1 MRTKEHANKADEHDA
16 EPNDGDDEP
25 HCPSQGSA
33 TSNRRAVHT
42 GVQRFRRRINVPFEF
57 ALAVR
62 TSEFTGG
69 IVIEFNLLLAMGA
82 KNLNHI
88 ATKSSQ
94 GIFFFPTPSKR
105 IRIFMNGM
113 PVDLA
118 TGETMIQT
126 IGVIGAGQ
134 MGNGIAQVAACAG
147 YDVVMIDIKDEYVDK
162 GLGTIQFSLGKL
174 VSKERMTQEDADAA
188 LARITTGTERS
199 MCADCDLVVEAVP
212 EILSLKQEI
221 FTELDNLCKPETILA
236 SNTSSISITTI
247 AASTQRPEKVIG
259 MHFMNPVP
267 IMKLVEIING
277 ADTSD
282 ATNSAVVEAAE
293 KMGKTALS
301 CNDAPGFVSNR
312 ILCPMIN
319 EAILTLQEGVAE
331 PEAID
336 GIMKL
341 GMNHPIGPL
350 ALSDLIGNDTVLHI
364 MNVLYEGFGTEKY
377 APAPLLV
384 QMVEEGKL
392 GRKSGQG
399 FYTY

>member
-1 MRTKEHANKADEHDA
+1 
-16 EPNDGDDEP
+16 
-25 HCPSQGSA
+25 
-33 TSNRRAVHT
+33 
-42 GVQRFRRRINVPFEF
+42 
-57 ALAVR
+57 
-62 TSEFTGG
+62 
-69 IVIEFNLLLAMGA
+69 
-82 KNLNHI
+82 
-88 ATKSSQ
+88 
-94 GIFFFPTPSKR
+94 
-105 IRIFMNGM
+105 
-113 PVDLA
+113 
-118 TGETMIQT
+118 MIQK

-134 MGNGIAQVAACAG
+134 MGNGIAQVAAVAG
-147 YDVVMIDIKDEYVDK
+147 YEVVMIDIKEDYIQK
-162 GLGTIQFSLGKL
+162 GMETINFSLGKL
-174 VSKERMTQEDADAA
+174 VMKERMTVADADSAIG
-188 LARITTGTERS
+188 RITTGTDRNL
-199 MCADCDLVVEAVP
+199 CADCDLVVEAVP
-212 EILSLKQEI
+212 EILSLKAEI
-221 FTELDNLCKPETILA
+221 FSELDGICKPETILA
-236 SNTSSISITTI
+236 SNTSSISISTI
-247 AASTQRPEKVIG
+247 AGSTNRPDKVIG

-277 ADTSD
+277 DGTSD
-282 ATNSAVVEAAE
+282 GTNQAVVEAAE

-364 MNVLYEGFGTEKY
+364 MNVLHEGFGTEKY
-377 APAPLLV
+377 APAPLLI
-384 QMVEEGKL
+384 QMVDEGKL

>member
-1 MRTKEHANKADEHDA
+1 
-16 EPNDGDDEP
+16 
-25 HCPSQGSA
+25 
-33 TSNRRAVHT
+33 
-42 GVQRFRRRINVPFEF
+42 
-57 ALAVR
+57 
-62 TSEFTGG
+62 
-69 IVIEFNLLLAMGA
+69 
-82 KNLNHI
+82 
-88 ATKSSQ
+88 
-94 GIFFFPTPSKR
+94 
-105 IRIFMNGM
+105 
-113 PVDLA
+113 
-118 TGETMIQT
+118 MIQK

-134 MGNGIAQVAACAG
+134 MGNGIAQVAAVAG
-147 YDVVMIDIKDEYVDK
+147 YEVVMIDIKEDYIQK
-162 GLGTIQFSLGKL
+162 GMETINFSLGKL
-174 VSKERMTQEDADAA
+174 VMKERMTVADADSAIG
-188 LARITTGTERS
+188 RITTGTDRNL
-199 MCADCDLVVEAVP
+199 CADCDLGVEAVP
-212 EILSLKQEI
+212 EILSLKAEI
-221 FTELDNLCKPETILA
+221 FSELDGICKPETILA
-236 SNTSSISITTI
+236 SNTSSISISTI
-247 AASTQRPEKVIG
+247 AGSTNRPDKVIG

-277 ADTSD
+277 DGTSD
-282 ATNSAVVEAAE
+282 GTNQAVVEAAE

-364 MNVLYEGFGTEKY
+364 MNVLHEGFGTEKY
-377 APAPLLV
+377 APAPLLI

>member
-1 MRTKEHANKADEHDA
+1 
-16 EPNDGDDEP
+16 
-25 HCPSQGSA
+25 
-33 TSNRRAVHT
+33 
-42 GVQRFRRRINVPFEF
+42 
-57 ALAVR
+57 
-62 TSEFTGG
+62 
-69 IVIEFNLLLAMGA
+69 
-82 KNLNHI
+82 
-88 ATKSSQ
+88 
-94 GIFFFPTPSKR
+94 
-105 IRIFMNGM
+105 
-113 PVDLA
+113 
-118 TGETMIQT
+118 MIQK

-134 MGNGIAQVAACAG
+134 MGNGIAQVAAVAG
-147 YDVVMIDIKDEYVDK
+147 YEVVMIDIKEDYIQK
-162 GLGTIQFSLGKL
+162 GMETINFSLGKL
-174 VSKERMTQEDADAA
+174 VMKERMTVADADSAIG
-188 LARITTGTERS
+188 RITTGTDRKL
-199 MCADCDLVVEAVP
+199 CADCDLVVEAVP
-212 EILSLKQEI
+212 EILSLKADI
-221 FTELDNLCKPETILA
+221 FSELDGICKPETILA
-236 SNTSSISITTI
+236 SNTSSISISTI
-247 AASTQRPEKVIG
+247 AGSTNRPDKVIG

-277 ADTSD
+277 DGTSD
-282 ATNSAVVEAAE
+282 GTNQAVVEAAE

-364 MNVLYEGFGTEKY
+364 MNVLHEGFGTEKY
-377 APAPLLV
+377 APAPLLI
-384 QMVEEGKL
+384 QMVDEGKL

>member
-1 MRTKEHANKADEHDA
+1 
-16 EPNDGDDEP
+16 
-25 HCPSQGSA
+25 
-33 TSNRRAVHT
+33 
-42 GVQRFRRRINVPFEF
+42 
-57 ALAVR
+57 
-62 TSEFTGG
+62 
-69 IVIEFNLLLAMGA
+69 
-82 KNLNHI
+82 
-88 ATKSSQ
+88 
-94 GIFFFPTPSKR
+94 
-105 IRIFMNGM
+105 
-113 PVDLA
+113 
-118 TGETMIQT
+118 
-126 IGVIGAGQ
+126 

-147 YDVVMIDIKDEYVDK
+147 YDVVMIDVEDTYVDK
-162 GLGTIQFSLGKL
+162 GLSTIQFSLSKL
-174 VSKERMTQEDADAA
+174 VSKEKMTQKEADLA

-221 FTELDNLCKPETILA
+221 FQELDRVCKPETILA

-247 AASTQRPEKVIG
+247 AASTSRPNNVIG

-277 ADTSD
+277 ADTSE
-282 ATNSAVVEAAE
+282 ATNTAVVQAAE
-293 KMGKTALS
+293 RMGKTALS

-319 EAILTLQEGVAE
+319 EAILTLQEGVAQ

-364 MNVLYEGFGTEKY
+364 MNVLHDGFGDDKY
-377 APAPLLV
+377 APAPLLI
-384 QMVEEGKL
+384 QMVDEGKL

-399 FYTY
+399 FYSY